1 MKPSEKSNQQKQRNT
16 SLSGDNKLMLVGNL
30 GTMLSA
36 GISIIEAVDSLCDD
50 AKGGMKTV
58 LVKLKTDIEQG
69 LQVYESLSQFPR
81 IFDPVTINIIRAA
94 EQSGNLDKVLK
105 DVRETLIKDMEFKDK
120 IKGAMTYPIFIL
132 IVFVGVLLGML
143 YGIVPK
149 IGGVFKSLRM
159 PLPLP
164 TKVLIA
170 MSEFLVAN
178 TIATIVGTVVTTFVI
193 VVFYKKKRDLV
204 LRVLL
209 SLPLLKNLSRDIDL
223 TRFTRSMSLLL
234 ASGIPITS
242 SLELSKNI
250 VTQPQVR
257 DAIEDGYQSILQ
269 GGRLSAGV
277 EKRGK
282 IFPSILKKMIEVGEK
297 SGSLDKSLQD
307 ASEFLDYQTSKKIKT
322 MTTLLE
328 PLMLVLVAG
337 LVGGMMLA
345 IVAPIYGLISS
356 INTHR

>member
-1 MKPSEKSNQQKQRNT
+1 MNPKTKMPNPKNIT
-16 SLSGDNKLMLVGNL
+16 LSGDDKLMLVGNL
-30 GTMLSA
+30 GTMLAA
-36 GISIIEAVDSLCDD
+36 GISIIEAVDSLHDD
-50 AKGGMKTV
+50 AKGSLRIV
-58 LVKLKTDIEQG
+58 LFKLKTDIEQG
-69 LQVYESLSQFPR
+69 LQVYESLGEFTR
-81 IFDPVTINIIRAA
+81 IFDGVTTNIIRAA

-105 DVRETLIKDMEFKDK
+105 DVRETMMKDMEFKDK
-120 IKGAMTYPIFIL
+120 VKGAMTYPVFIFV
-132 IVFVGVLLGML
+132 VFVGVLLGML

-164 TKVLIA
+164 TQILIA
-170 MSEFLVAN
+170 MSDFLIQN
-178 TIATIVGTVVTTFVI
+178 TIATFVGVVVVV
-193 VVFYKKKRDLV
+193 VVFILFYRKNKDKV
-204 LRVLL
+204 LRVVFCFPIIKTLA
-209 SLPLLKNLSRDIDL
+209 RDVDL

-234 ASGIPITS
+234 SSGIPITS
-242 SLELSKNI
+242 ALELTKD
-250 VTQPQVR
+250 VVAQPQVR
-257 DAIEDGYQSILQ
+257 DAIQDGYDAILQ
-269 GGRLSAGV
+269 GEGLSLGI

-297 SGSLDKSLQD
+297 SGLLDKSLQE

-322 MTTLLE
+322 FTTLLE

-356 INTHR
+356 INTKR